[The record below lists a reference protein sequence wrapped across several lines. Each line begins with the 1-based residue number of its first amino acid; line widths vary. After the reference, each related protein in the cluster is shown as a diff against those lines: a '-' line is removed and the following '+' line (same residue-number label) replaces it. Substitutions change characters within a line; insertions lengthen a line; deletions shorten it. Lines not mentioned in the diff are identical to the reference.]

1 VYRRSRV
8 VYAAIVEGSR
18 AAAAAD
24 RIAPFALMLWGA
36 GNVLAEPLAQAG
48 AYLLAVAVLLRL
60 PRLTPDRDVRRFCAA
75 AFALGMWQA
84 VSPALAVWSGSAPG
98 WPRSGRYGQFFDTL
112 TPALAA
118 LGPAEAPW
126 TALAGIVAAG
136 WALSVALGMYQHF
149 VRWPLAQPAWF
160 RTPVDRVRESFSV
173 SGPPRY
179 GAGGFLFH
187 RLRFAHGAVAMLGP
201 AVAIAFRSR
210 RRIIAAAATAIA
222 AALIVATYTSY
233 ARAALVVALLLV
245 AASVIALG
253 RGAARFAGAV
263 VLAAFVLAVLS
274 SPDWRSRLIRGEEN
288 LFGGE
293 ERRLSVEVGWD
304 LAKRHPILGV
314 GFGNYQEAAWATRQ
328 ETSVTPLLSI
338 DAHNL
343 WLTAWVE
350 TGLIGLLL
358 TAAYHALLLRAL
370 LRRFRGGSWIA
381 AGALLS
387 FGGFHLLSLVHY
399 LQHHTGVYLSF
410 ALAWGLGLA
419 PMASVSSPRLGLPP
433 AS

>member
-1 VYRRSRV
+1 V

-24 RIAPFALMLWGA
+24 RIAPSALMLWAA

-48 AYLLAVAVLLRL
+48 AFALALAVLLRL
-60 PRLTPDRDVRRFCAA
+60 PRLSPDEHVRRFCAA
-75 AFALGMWQA
+75 AVTLAAWQA
-84 VSPALAVWSGSAPG
+84 VSPVLALWTGAAPG

-112 TPALAA
+112 SPALAA
-118 LGPAEAPW
+118 LVAADAPW
-126 TALAGIVAAG
+126 AALAAILAVG
-136 WALSVALGMYQHF
+136 WALSVALGVYQHF
-149 VRWPLAQPAWF
+149 VRWPFAQPMWF

-173 SGPPRY
+173 SGAPRY

-187 RLRFAHGAVAMLGP
+187 RLRFAHGAVATLGP
-201 AVAIAFRSR
+201 ALSVAFRSR
-210 RRIIAAAATAIA
+210 RGAIA
-222 AALIVATYTSY
+222 AAGMATSAALVVAMYTSY
-233 ARAALVVALLLV
+233 ARAAMVVAALLV
-245 AASVIALG
+245 GTAAIALG
-253 RGAARFAGAV
+253 RGAARLTGAA
-263 VLAAFVLAVLS
+263 VLAAVVLAVLS
-274 SPDWRSRLIRGEEN
+274 SPDWRSRLVRGEQN

-293 ERRLSVEVGWD
+293 ERRLSLDVGWE
-304 LAKRHPILGV
+304 LAKRHPIVGV

-328 ETSVTPLLSI
+328 ETSVTPLLAI

-370 LRRFRGGSWIA
+370 LRRAREGSWIA

-387 FGGFHLLSLVHY
+387 FAGFHLLSLVHY
-399 LQHHTGVYLSF
+399 LQHHTGVYLTF

-419 PMASVSSPRLGLPP
+419 PVASTPSARLGLP
-433 AS
+433 AST

>member
-1 VYRRSRV
+1 VI
-8 VYAAIVEGSR
+8 YAAIVEGSR

-24 RIAPFALMLWGA
+24 RIAPFALMLWAA
-36 GNVLAEPLAQAG
+36 GNVVAEPLAQAG
-48 AYLLAVAVLLRL
+48 AFALVVAVLLRL
-60 PRLTPDRDVRRFCAA
+60 PRLAPDRDVRGFCAA
-75 AFALGMWQA
+75 AIALAAWQA
-84 VSPALAVWSGSAPG
+84 VSPALALWNGSASA
-98 WPRSGRYGQFFDTL
+98 WPRSGRYGQFFDTV
-112 TPALAA
+112 TPALASLA
-118 LGPAEAPW
+118 AANAPW
-126 TALAGIVAAG
+126 AALAGIVAVG
-136 WALSVALGMYQHF
+136 WALSVLLGVYQHF
-149 VRWPLAQPAWF
+149 VRWPFAQPVWF

-187 RLRFAHGAVAMLGP
+187 RLRFAHGAVATLGP
-201 AVAIAFRSR
+201 ALALAFRSSR
-210 RRIIAAAATAIA
+210 GAVAGAAMATAA
-222 AALIVATYTSY
+222 LLIVATYISY
-233 ARAALVVALLLV
+233 ARAALIVALFLV
-245 AASVIALG
+245 ALAVLAFG
-253 RGAARFAGAV
+253 RGGARLAGAV
-263 VLAAFVLAVLS
+263 VLAAFAVAVVS

-293 ERRLSVEVGWD
+293 ERRLSIDVGWE

-328 ETSVTPLLSI
+328 RTSVTPLLSI

-350 TGLIGLLL
+350 TGLVGLLL

-370 LRRFRGGSWIA
+370 LRRWRDGSWIA

-419 PMASVSSPRLGLPP
+419 PGTSVGSEKLGVTPGT
-433 AS
+433 